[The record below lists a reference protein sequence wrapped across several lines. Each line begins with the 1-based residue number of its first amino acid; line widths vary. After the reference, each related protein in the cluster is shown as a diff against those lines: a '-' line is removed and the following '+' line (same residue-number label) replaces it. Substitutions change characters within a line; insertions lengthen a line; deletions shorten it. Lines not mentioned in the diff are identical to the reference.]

1 MSTATSF
8 EDYVNAYYGGTLGIS
23 KRYGITKDATRIDTA
38 DGDYFNVMF
47 GASVFNQ
54 LNTRSEVFKLLDKEG
69 WTQSGWRVMYARH
82 ANTTGIAEGA
92 ALGTADHPELKEMSA
107 TIKEVSTR
115 WDTTTRAELLADAD
129 DGIKGLAAFLRKENG
144 EAHAFYLDKQLL
156 ASVNTSA
163 SPDNVA
169 QDDSNNNFESIDKM
183 TTSTAAVGLDSDIPN
198 HIEDMYLVDRGA
210 AGYTEWM
217 QPAACIQNAGSEGTA
232 AALDLDD
239 MDTLIRSCLE
249 NGANYQDLFF
259 LTGHDTLYNLKKKI
273 TTLSNSLGQFDVRAQ
288 AAASL
293 NGVAGEAGLNFD
305 TRVGYYDGI
314 PIYVSQHVTKDTAS
328 KIYLLDKT
336 AMALRIAAP
345 TTYIASENLVTTNAL
360 KKQFA
365 FITAG
370 ELIVKRFNTSGKI
383 TDLNLA

>member
-23 KRYGITKDATRIDTA
+23 KRYGIKKSATELTTA
-38 DGDYFNVMF
+38 DADYFNVMF

-69 WTQSGWRVMYARH
+69 WTQSGWRVMYQRH
-82 ANTTGIAEGA
+82 ANTSGQAEGGS
-92 ALGTADHPELKEMSA
+92 LGTADQPELKEMSA

-156 ASVNTSA
+156 ASVNNSDDAT
-163 SPDNVA
+163 VA

-183 TTSTAAVGLDSDIPN
+183 TTSSTAVGADSDIPN
-198 HIEDMYLVDRGA
+198 HIEDMYLVNRDA

-217 QPAACIQNAGSEGTA
+217 QPAACIQGDTPGTA
-232 AALDLDD
+232 EALTIDKL
-239 MDTLIRSCLE
+239 DTLIRSSLE

-259 LTGHDTLYNLKKKI
+259 LTGHDTLYTLKLKL
-273 TTLSNSLGQFDVRAQ
+273 TMTSTSSLGQFDIRQQ
-288 AAASL
+288 AATAL
-293 NGVAGEAGLNFD
+293 NGASSEGGLNFD

>member
-23 KRYGITKDATRIDTA
+23 KRYGIKKSATELTTA
-38 DGDYFNVMF
+38 DADYFNVMF

-69 WTQSGWRVMYARH
+69 WTQSGWRVMYQRH

-92 ALGTADHPELKEMSA
+92 ALGTADQPELKEMSA

-156 ASVNTSA
+156 ASVNTSDA
-163 SPDNVA
+163 ATVA

-183 TTSTAAVGLDSDIPN
+183 TTSTAAVAADSDIPN

-217 QPAACIQNAGSEGTA
+217 QPAACIQGATEGTA
-232 AALDLDD
+232 EALTIDKL
-239 MDTLIRSCLE
+239 DTLIRSSLE

-259 LTGHDTLYNLKKKI
+259 LTGHDTLYNLKSKL
-273 TTLSNSLGQFDVRAQ
+273 TVLSNSLGQFDIRQQ
-288 AAASL
+288 AATAL
-293 NGVAGEAGLNFD
+293 NGAASEGGLNFD

-336 AMALRIAAP
+336 AMSLRIAAP

>member
-23 KRYGITKDATRIDTA
+23 KRYGIKKSATELTTA
-38 DGDYFNVMF
+38 DADYFNVMF

-69 WTQSGWRVMYARH
+69 WTQSGWRVMYQRH
-82 ANTTGIAEGA
+82 ANTTGIAEGD

-107 TIKEVSTR
+107 TIKEISTR

-156 ASVNTSA
+156 ASVNTSDA
-163 SPDNVA
+163 ATVA
-169 QDDSNNNFESIDKM
+169 QDDSNNNLESIDKM
-183 TTSTAAVGLDSDIPN
+183 TTSTAAVAADSDIPN

-217 QPAACIQNAGSEGTA
+217 QPAACIQGATEGTA
-232 AALDLDD
+232 EALTIDKL
-239 MDTLIRSCLE
+239 DTLIRSSLE

-259 LTGHDTLYNLKKKI
+259 LTGHDTLYNLKSKL
-273 TTLSNSLGQFDVRAQ
+273 TVLSNSLGQFDIRQQ
-288 AAASL
+288 AATAL
-293 NGVAGEAGLNFD
+293 NGASSEGGLNFD

-336 AMALRIAAP
+336 AMSLRIAAP

>member
-23 KRYGITKDATRIDTA
+23 KRYGIKKSATELTTA
-38 DGDYFNVMF
+38 DADYFNVMF

-69 WTQSGWRVMYARH
+69 WTQSGWRVMYQRH

-92 ALGTADHPELKEMSA
+92 ALGTADQPELKEMSA

-156 ASVNTSA
+156 ASVNTSDA
-163 SPDNVA
+163 ATVA

-183 TTSTAAVGLDSDIPN
+183 TTSTAAVAADSDIAN

-217 QPAACIQNAGSEGTA
+217 QPAACIQGSTEGTA
-232 AALDLDD
+232 EALTIDKL
-239 MDTLIRSCLE
+239 DTLIRSSLE

-259 LTGHDTLYNLKKKI
+259 LTGHDTLYNLKSKL
-273 TTLSNSLGQFDVRAQ
+273 TVLSNSLGQFDIRQQ
-288 AAASL
+288 AATAL
-293 NGVAGEAGLNFD
+293 NGAASEGGLNFD

-336 AMALRIAAP
+336 AMSLRIAAP

>member
-23 KRYGITKDATRIDTA
+23 KRYGIKKSATELTTA
-38 DGDYFNVMF
+38 DADYFNVMF

-69 WTQSGWRVMYARH
+69 WTQSGWRVMYQRH
-82 ANTTGIAEGA
+82 ANTTGIAEGG

-144 EAHAFYLDKQLL
+144 EAHAFFLDKQLL
-156 ASVNTSA
+156 ASVNTSDA
-163 SPDNVA
+163 DTVA

-183 TTSTAAVGLDSDIPN
+183 TTSTTANDNDSDIPN
-198 HIEDMYLVDRGA
+198 HIEDMYLVDRSA
-210 AGYTEWM
+210 AGFTEWM
-217 QPAACIQNAGSEGTA
+217 QPAACIQGGTPGTA
-232 AALDLDD
+232 EALDLDD
-239 MDTLIRSCLE
+239 LDTLIRSCLE

-259 LTGHDTLYNLKKKI
+259 LTGHDTLYNLKSK
-273 TTLSNSLGQFDVRAQ
+273 LSVLSGSLGQFDIRQQTATSV
-288 AAASL
+288 

-314 PIYVSQHVTKDTAS
+314 PIFVSQHVTKDTAS
-328 KIYLLDKT
+328 KIYLLDRT
-336 AMALRIAAP
+336 AMELRIAAP
-345 TTYIASENLVTTNAL
+345 TTYVASENLAVTNAL

-370 ELIVKRFNTSGKI
+370 ELIVYRFNTSGKI

>member
-23 KRYGITKDATRIDTA
+23 KRYGIKKSATELTTA
-38 DGDYFNVMF
+38 DADYFNVMF

-69 WTQSGWRVMYARH
+69 WTQSGWRVMYQRH
-82 ANTTGIAEGA
+82 ANTAGVAEGA
-92 ALGTADHPELKEMSA
+92 ALGTADQPELKEMSA

-156 ASVNTSA
+156 ASVNTSDA
-163 SPDNVA
+163 ATVA
-169 QDDSNNNFESIDKM
+169 QDDSNDNLESIDKM
-183 TTSTAAVGLDSDIPN
+183 TTSTAAVAADSDIAN

-217 QPAACIQNAGSEGTA
+217 QPAACIQGSTEGTA
-232 AALDLDD
+232 EALTVDKL
-239 MDTLIRSCLE
+239 DTLIRSCLE

-259 LTGHDTLYNLKKKI
+259 LTGHDTLYNLKSKL

-293 NGVAGEAGLNFD
+293 NGVAGEGGLNFD

-336 AMALRIAAP
+336 AMSLRIAAP

-370 ELIVKRFNTSGKI
+370 ELIVRRFNTSGKI

>member
-23 KRYGITKDATRIDTA
+23 KRYGIRKDGTTLDTT

-69 WTQSGWRVMYARH
+69 WTQSGWRVMYQRH
-82 ANTTGIAEGA
+82 ANTTGIEEGG

-115 WDTTTRAELLADAD
+115 WDTTTRAELLSDAD

-156 ASVNTSA
+156 ASVNTSDSA
-163 SPDNVA
+163 TVA

-183 TTSTAAVGLDSDIPN
+183 TTSTAAVAADADIAN
-198 HIEDMYLVDRGA
+198 HLEDMYLVDRGA

-217 QPAACIQNAGSEGTA
+217 QPAACIQGDTPGTA
-232 AALDLDD
+232 EALTIDKL
-239 MDTLIRSCLE
+239 DTLIRSCLE

-259 LTGHDTLYNLKKKI
+259 LTGHDTLYNLKSKLSV
-273 TTLSNSLGQFDVRAQ
+273 LSNSLGQFDLRAQ
-288 AAASL
+288 AAASMG
-293 NGVAGEAGLNFD
+293 GVTGEAGMNFD

-314 PIYVSQHVTKDTAS
+314 PIFVSQHVTKDTAS
-328 KIYLLDKT
+328 KIYLLDRT
-336 AMALRIAAP
+336 AMSLRIAAP

-370 ELIVKRFNTSGKI
+370 ELIVRRFNTSGKI

>member
-23 KRYGITKDATRIDTA
+23 KRYGIKKSATELTTA
-38 DGDYFNVMF
+38 DADYFNVMF

-69 WTQSGWRVMYARH
+69 WTQSGWRVMYQRH
-82 ANTTGIAEGA
+82 ANTAGIAEGG
-92 ALGTADHPELKEMSA
+92 ALGTADQPELKEMSA

-156 ASVNTSA
+156 ASVNTSDA
-163 SPDNVA
+163 ATVA
-169 QDDSNNNFESIDKM
+169 QDDSNDNLESIDKM
-183 TTSTAAVGLDSDIPN
+183 TTSTAAVAADSDIAN

-217 QPAACIQNAGSEGTA
+217 QPAACIQGSTEGTA
-232 AALDLDD
+232 EALTVDKL
-239 MDTLIRSCLE
+239 DTLIRSCLE

-259 LTGHDTLYNLKKKI
+259 LTGHDTLYNLKSKL

-293 NGVAGEAGLNFD
+293 NGVAGEGGLNFD

-328 KIYLLDKT
+328 KIYLLDRT
-336 AMALRIAAP
+336 AMELRIAAP

-370 ELIVKRFNTSGKI
+370 ELIVRRFNTSGKI

>member
-23 KRYGITKDATRIDTA
+23 KRYGIKKSATELTTA
-38 DGDYFNVMF
+38 DADYFNVMF

-54 LNTRSEVFKLLDKEG
+54 LNTRSEVFKLLDKAG
-69 WTQSGWRVMYARH
+69 WTQSGWRVMYQRH

-92 ALGTADHPELKEMSA
+92 ALGTADQPELKEMSA

-156 ASVNTSA
+156 ASVNTSDDA
-163 SPDNVA
+163 TVA
-169 QDDSNNNFESIDKM
+169 QDDSNNNMESIDKM
-183 TTSTAAVGLDSDIPN
+183 TTSTAAVAADSDIAN

-217 QPAACIQNAGSEGTA
+217 QPAACIQGDTPGTA
-232 AALDLDD
+232 EALTIDKL
-239 MDTLIRSCLE
+239 DTLIRSSLE

-259 LTGHDTLYNLKKKI
+259 LTGHDTLYTLKSKL
-273 TTLSNSLGQFDVRAQ
+273 TVLSSSLGQFDIRQQ

-293 NGVAGEAGLNFD
+293 NGVAGEGGLNFD

>member
-1 MSTATSF
+1 MSTETSF
-8 EDYVNAYYGGTLGIS
+8 EEYVNAYYGGTLGIS
-23 KRYGITKDATRIDTA
+23 KRYGIAKSDDNMTTA
-38 DGDYFNVMF
+38 NDQYFNVMF

-54 LNTRSEVFKLLDKEG
+54 LNTKSEVFKLLNKAG
-69 WTQSGWRVMYARH
+69 WTQSGWRVLTQRH
-82 ANTTGIAEGA
+82 ANTVGKAEGD
-92 ALGTADHPELKEMSA
+92 ALGTTDHPELKEMSA
-107 TIKEVSTR
+107 TIKEVTTR

-144 EAHAFYLDKQLL
+144 EAHAFFLDKQLL
-156 ASVNTSA
+156 ASVNTSDA
-163 SPDNVA
+163 DTVA

-183 TTSTAAVGLDSDIPN
+183 TTSTTANDNDSDIPN
-198 HIEDMYLVDRGA
+198 HIEDMYLVDRSA
-210 AGYTEWM
+210 AGFTEWM
-217 QPAACIQNAGSEGTA
+217 QPAACIQNPSAAGSVRG
-232 AALDLDD
+232 LDLDD
-239 MDTLIRSCLE
+239 LATLIRSCLE

-273 TTLSNSLGQFDVRAQ
+273 AVQANSLGQFDVRAQ
-288 AAASL
+288 AAGSI
-293 NGVAGEAGLNFD
+293 NGVAGQAGLNFD

-314 PIYVSQHVTKDTAS
+314 PIFVSQHVTKDTAS
-328 KIYLLDKT
+328 KIYLLDRT
-336 AMALRIAAP
+336 AMELRIAAP

-383 TDLNLA
+383 TDLDLS

>member
-1 MSTATSF
+1 MSNGTSF

-23 KRYGITKDATRIDTA
+23 KRYGIKKSATEVNTSDA
-38 DGDYFNVMF
+38 DYFNVMF

-54 LNTRSEVFKLLDKEG
+54 LNTRSEVFKLLDKAG
-69 WTQSGWRVMYARH
+69 WTQSGWRVMYQRH

-92 ALGTADHPELKEMSA
+92 ALGTADQPELKEMSA

-156 ASVNTSA
+156 ASVDSSDADTI
-163 SPDNVA
+163 A
-169 QDDSNNNFESIDKM
+169 QDDSNNNMESIDRM
-183 TTSTAAVGLDSDIPN
+183 TTSTAAVAADGDLASN
-198 HIEDMYLVDRGA
+198 IEDMYLVDRGA

-217 QPAACIQNAGSEGTA
+217 QPAACIQGSTEGTPEPLTVA
-232 AALDLDD
+232 KLDS
-239 MDTLIRSCLE
+239 LIRASLE

-259 LTGHDTLYNLKKKI
+259 LTGHDTLYNIKSKL
-273 TTLSNSLGQFDVRAQ
+273 TTLSSSLGQFDVRAQ

-293 NGVAGEAGLNFD
+293 NGVAGEGGLNFD

-314 PIYVSQHVTKDTAS
+314 PIYVSQHVTKNTAS
-328 KIYLLDKT
+328 KIYLLDRT
-336 AMALRIAAP
+336 AMELRIAAP

>member
-23 KRYGITKDATRIDTA
+23 KRYGIKKSATELTTA
-38 DGDYFNVMF
+38 DADYFNVMF

-54 LNTRSEVFKLLDKEG
+54 LNTRSEVFKLLDKAG
-69 WTQSGWRVMYARH
+69 WTQSGWRVMYQRH
-82 ANTTGIAEGA
+82 ANTAGVAEGD
-92 ALGTADHPELKEMSA
+92 ALGTADQPELKEMSA
-107 TIKEVSTR
+107 TIKEISTR

-156 ASVNTSA
+156 ASVNTSDA
-163 SPDNVA
+163 ATVA
-169 QDDSNNNFESIDKM
+169 QDDSNNNLESIDKM
-183 TTSTAAVGLDSDIPN
+183 TTSTAAVAADSDIAN

-217 QPAACIQNAGSEGTA
+217 QPAACIQGSTEGTA
-232 AALDLDD
+232 EALTIDKL
-239 MDTLIRSCLE
+239 DTLIRSSLE

-259 LTGHDTLYNLKKKI
+259 LTGHDTLYNLKSKL
-273 TTLSNSLGQFDVRAQ
+273 TVLSNSLGQFDIRQQ
-288 AAASL
+288 AATAL
-293 NGVAGEAGLNFD
+293 NGASSEGGLNFD

-328 KIYLLDKT
+328 KIYLLDRT
-336 AMALRIAAP
+336 AMELRIAAP

>member
-23 KRYGITKDATRIDTA
+23 KRYGIKKDGTTLDTT

-69 WTQSGWRVMYARH
+69 WTQSGWRVMYQRH
-82 ANTTGIAEGA
+82 ANTTGIAEGG

-129 DGIKGLAAFLRKENG
+129 DGIKGLAA
-144 EAHAFYLDKQLL
+144 DKQLL
-156 ASVNTSA
+156 ASVNTSDSA
-163 SPDNVA
+163 TVA

-183 TTSTAAVGLDSDIPN
+183 TTSTAAVAADSDIPN

-217 QPAACIQNAGSEGTA
+217 QPAACIQGSTEGTA
-232 AALDLDD
+232 EALTIDKL
-239 MDTLIRSCLE
+239 DTLIRSCLE

-259 LTGHDTLYNLKKKI
+259 LTGHDTLYTLKSKL
-273 TTLSNSLGQFDVRAQ
+273 TTLSSSLGQFDIRQQ
-288 AAASL
+288 AATAL
-293 NGVAGEAGLNFD
+293 NGASSEGGLNFD

>member
-1 MSTATSF
+1 MSTETSF
-8 EDYVNAYYGGTLGIS
+8 EEYVNAYYGGTLGIS
-23 KRYGITKDATRIDTA
+23 KRYGIAKSDDNMTTA
-38 DGDYFNVMF
+38 NDQYFNVMF

-54 LNTRSEVFKLLDKEG
+54 LNTKSEVFKLLNKAG
-69 WTQSGWRVMYARH
+69 WTQSGWRVLTQRH
-82 ANTTGIAEGA
+82 ANTVGKAEGD
-92 ALGTADHPELKEMSA
+92 ALGTTDHPELKEMSA
-107 TIKEVSTR
+107 TIKEVTTR

-144 EAHAFYLDKQLL
+144 EAHAFFLDKQLL
-156 ASVNTSA
+156 ASVNNSDADT
-163 SPDNVA
+163 VA

-183 TTSTAAVGLDSDIPN
+183 TTSSAAVAAESDIPN
-198 HIEDMYLVDRGA
+198 HIEDMYLVDRDA
-210 AGYTEWM
+210 AGFTEWM
-217 QPAACIQNAGSEGTA
+217 QPAACIQNASAAGSVRG
-232 AALDLDD
+232 LDLDD
-239 MDTLIRSCLE
+239 LDTLIRSCLE

-259 LTGHDTLYNLKKKI
+259 LTGHDTLYNLKSKLS
-273 TTLSNSLGQFDVRAQ
+273 TLSGSLGQFDIRQQ
-288 AAASL
+288 AATSV

-314 PIYVSQHVTKDTAS
+314 PIFVSQHVTKDTAS
-328 KIYLLDKT
+328 KIYLLDRT
-336 AMALRIAAP
+336 AMELRIAAP

-370 ELIVKRFNTSGKI
+370 ELIVYRFNTSGKI

>member
-1 MSTATSF
+1 MSTETSF

-23 KRYGITKDATRIDTA
+23 KRYGIKKSATELTTA
-38 DGDYFNVMF
+38 DADYFNVMF

-54 LNTRSEVFKLLDKEG
+54 LNTRSEVFKLLDKAG
-69 WTQSGWRVMYARH
+69 WTQSGWRVMYQRH
-82 ANTTGIAEGA
+82 ANTTGIAEGQS
-92 ALGTADHPELKEMSA
+92 LGTADQPELKEMSA

-156 ASVNTSA
+156 ASVNTSDDA
-163 SPDNVA
+163 TVA
-169 QDDSNNNFESIDKM
+169 QDDSNNNMESIDKM
-183 TTSTAAVGLDSDIPN
+183 TTSTAAVAADSDIAN

-217 QPAACIQNAGSEGTA
+217 QPAACIQGSTEGTA
-232 AALDLDD
+232 EALTVDKL
-239 MDTLIRSCLE
+239 DTLIRSCLE

-259 LTGHDTLYNLKKKI
+259 LTGHDTLYNLKSKL
-273 TTLSNSLGQFDVRAQ
+273 TTLSSSLGQFDVRAQ

-293 NGVAGEAGLNFD
+293 NGVAGEGGLNFD

-328 KIYLLDKT
+328 KIYLLDRT

>member
-23 KRYGITKDATRIDTA
+23 KRYGIKKSATELTTA
-38 DGDYFNVMF
+38 DADYFNVMF

-69 WTQSGWRVMYARH
+69 WTQSGWRVMYQRH

-92 ALGTADHPELKEMSA
+92 ALGTADQPELKEMSA

-156 ASVNTSA
+156 ASVNTSDDA
-163 SPDNVA
+163 TVA
-169 QDDSNNNFESIDKM
+169 QDDSNDNFESIDKM
-183 TTSTAAVGLDSDIPN
+183 TTSTAAVAADSDIPN

-217 QPAACIQNAGSEGTA
+217 QPAACIQGATEGTA
-232 AALDLDD
+232 EALTIDKL
-239 MDTLIRSCLE
+239 DTLIRSSLE

-259 LTGHDTLYNLKKKI
+259 LTGHDTLYNLKSKL
-273 TTLSNSLGQFDVRAQ
+273 TVLSNSLGQFDIRQQ
-288 AAASL
+288 AATAL
-293 NGVAGEAGLNFD
+293 NGAASEGGLNFD

-336 AMALRIAAP
+336 AMSLRIAAP
-345 TTYIASENLVTTNAL
+345 TTYIASENLVTINAL

>member
-1 MSTATSF
+1 MSTETSF
-8 EDYVNAYYGGTLGIS
+8 EEYVNAYYGGTLGIS
-23 KRYGITKDATRIDTA
+23 KRYGIAKSDDNMTTA
-38 DGDYFNVMF
+38 NDQYFNVMF

-54 LNTRSEVFKLLDKEG
+54 LNTKSEVFKLLNKAG
-69 WTQSGWRVMYARH
+69 WTQSGWRVLTQRH
-82 ANTTGIAEGA
+82 ANTVGKAEGD
-92 ALGTADHPELKEMSA
+92 ALGTTDHPELKEMSA
-107 TIKEVSTR
+107 TIKEVTTR

-144 EAHAFYLDKQLL
+144 EAHAFFLDKQLL
-156 ASVNTSA
+156 ASVNTSDA
-163 SPDNVA
+163 ATVA

-183 TTSTAAVGLDSDIPN
+183 TTSTAAVAADSDIPN

-210 AGYTEWM
+210 AGFTEWM
-217 QPAACIQNAGSEGTA
+217 QPAATVQGATEGTA
-232 AALDLDD
+232 EALTVDKL
-239 MDTLIRSCLE
+239 DTLIRACLE

-259 LTGHDTLYNLKKKI
+259 LTGHDTLYNLKGK
-273 TTLSNSLGQFDVRAQ
+273 LSVLQNSLGQFDIRQQ
-288 AAASL
+288 AATSV

-314 PIYVSQHVTKDTAS
+314 PIFVSQHVTKDTAS
-328 KIYLLDKT
+328 KIYLLDRT
-336 AMALRIAAP
+336 AMELRIAAP

-370 ELIVKRFNTSGKI
+370 ELIVYRFNTSGKI

>member
-23 KRYGITKDATRIDTA
+23 KRYGIKKSATELTTA
-38 DGDYFNVMF
+38 DADYFNVMF

-69 WTQSGWRVMYARH
+69 WTQSGWRVMYQRH

-92 ALGTADHPELKEMSA
+92 ALGTADQPELKEMSA

-156 ASVNTSA
+156 ASVNTSDDA
-163 SPDNVA
+163 TVA
-169 QDDSNNNFESIDKM
+169 QDDSNDNFESIDKM
-183 TTSTAAVGLDSDIPN
+183 TTSTAAVAADSDIAN

-217 QPAACIQNAGSEGTA
+217 QPAACIQGATEGTA
-232 AALDLDD
+232 EALTIDKL
-239 MDTLIRSCLE
+239 DTLIRSSLE

-259 LTGHDTLYNLKKKI
+259 LTGHDTLYNLKSKL
-273 TTLSNSLGQFDVRAQ
+273 TVLSGSLGQFDIRQQ
-288 AAASL
+288 AATAL
-293 NGVAGEAGLNFD
+293 NGASSEGGLNFD

-336 AMALRIAAP
+336 AMSLRIAAP

>member
-23 KRYGITKDATRIDTA
+23 KRYGIKKSATELTTA
-38 DGDYFNVMF
+38 DADYFNVMF

-69 WTQSGWRVMYARH
+69 WTQSGWRVMYQRH

-92 ALGTADHPELKEMSA
+92 ALGTADQPELKEMSA

-156 ASVNTSA
+156 ASVNTSDDA
-163 SPDNVA
+163 TVA
-169 QDDSNNNFESIDKM
+169 QDDSNDNFESIDKM
-183 TTSTAAVGLDSDIPN
+183 TTSTAAVAADSDIPN

-217 QPAACIQNAGSEGTA
+217 QPAACIQGATEGTA
-232 AALDLDD
+232 EALTIDKL
-239 MDTLIRSCLE
+239 DTLIRSSLE

-259 LTGHDTLYNLKKKI
+259 LTGHDTLYNLKSKL
-273 TTLSNSLGQFDVRAQ
+273 TVLSNSLGQFDIRQQ
-288 AAASL
+288 AATAL
-293 NGVAGEAGLNFD
+293 NGASSEGGLNFD

>member
-23 KRYGITKDATRIDTA
+23 KRYGITKDATRIDTD

-69 WTQSGWRVMYARH
+69 WTQSGWRVMYQRH

-92 ALGTADHPELKEMSA
+92 ALGTADQPELKEMSA

-156 ASVNTSA
+156 ASVNTSDDA
-163 SPDNVA
+163 TVA
-169 QDDSNNNFESIDKM
+169 QDDSNDNFESIDKM
-183 TTSTAAVGLDSDIPN
+183 TTSTAAVAADSDIPN

-217 QPAACIQNAGSEGTA
+217 QPAACIQGATEGTA
-232 AALDLDD
+232 EALTIDKL
-239 MDTLIRSCLE
+239 DTLIRSSLE

-259 LTGHDTLYNLKKKI
+259 LTGHDTLYNLKSKL
-273 TTLSNSLGQFDVRAQ
+273 TVLSNSLGQFDIRQQ
-288 AAASL
+288 AATAL
-293 NGVAGEAGLNFD
+293 NGAASEGGLNFD

-336 AMALRIAAP
+336 AMSLRIAAP

>member
-23 KRYGITKDATRIDTA
+23 KRYGIKKSATELTTA
-38 DGDYFNVMF
+38 DADYFNVMF

-69 WTQSGWRVMYARH
+69 WTQSGWRVLTQRH
-82 ANTTGIAEGA
+82 ANTVGKAEGD
-92 ALGTADHPELKEMSA
+92 ALGTTDHPELKEMSA
-107 TIKEVSTR
+107 TIKEVTTR

-156 ASVNTSA
+156 ASVNTSDA
-163 SPDNVA
+163 ATVA
-169 QDDSNNNFESIDKM
+169 QDDSNNNLESIDKM
-183 TTSTAAVGLDSDIPN
+183 TTSTAAVAADSDIAN
-198 HIEDMYLVDRGA
+198 HLEDMYLVDRGA

-217 QPAACIQNAGSEGTA
+217 QPAACIQGSTEGTA
-232 AALDLDD
+232 EALTIDKL
-239 MDTLIRSCLE
+239 DTLIRSSLE

-259 LTGHDTLYNLKKKI
+259 LTGHDTLYNLKSKL
-273 TTLSNSLGQFDVRAQ
+273 TVLSNSLGQFDIRQQ
-288 AAASL
+288 AATAL
-293 NGVAGEAGLNFD
+293 NGAASEGGLNFD

>member
-1 MSTATSF
+1 MSNGTSF

-23 KRYGITKDATRIDTA
+23 KRYGIEKSATELTTA
-38 DGDYFNVMF
+38 DADYFNVMF

-54 LNTRSEVFKLLDKEG
+54 LNTRSEVFKLLNKAG
-69 WTQSGWRVMYARH
+69 WTQSGWRVMYHRH
-82 ANTTGIAEGA
+82 ANTTGIAEGQS
-92 ALGTADHPELKEMSA
+92 LGTADQPELKEMSA

-144 EAHAFYLDKQLL
+144 EAHAFFLDKQLL

-169 QDDSNNNFESIDKM
+169 QDDANNNFESIDKM
-183 TTSTAAVGLDSDIPN
+183 TTSSTAVAEDPDIPN
-198 HIEDMYLVDRGA
+198 HIEDMYLVDRSA

-217 QPAACIQNAGSEGTA
+217 QPAACIQGATEGTA
-232 AALDLDD
+232 EALDLDKL
-239 MDTLIRSCLE
+239 DTLIRSCLE

-259 LTGHDTLYNLKKKI
+259 LTGHDTLYNMKQKM
-273 TTLSNSLGQFDVRAQ
+273 TTHGSGSLGQFDIRQQ
-288 AAASL
+288 AATAV
-293 NGVAGEAGLNFD
+293 NGVASEGGLNFD

-314 PIYVSQHVTKDTAS
+314 PIFVSQHVTKDTAS
-328 KIYLLDKT
+328 KIYLLDRT
-336 AMALRIAAP
+336 AMELRIAAP

-370 ELIVKRFNTSGKI
+370 ELIVYRFNTSGKI
-383 TDLNLA
+383 TDLDLS

>member
-23 KRYGITKDATRIDTA
+23 KRYGITKDATRIDTD

-69 WTQSGWRVMYARH
+69 WTQSGWRVMYQRH

-92 ALGTADHPELKEMSA
+92 ALGTADQPELKEMSA

-156 ASVNTSA
+156 ASVNTSDDA
-163 SPDNVA
+163 TVA

-183 TTSTAAVGLDSDIPN
+183 TTSTAAVLADSDIPN

-217 QPAACIQNAGSEGTA
+217 QPAACIQGSTEGTA
-232 AALDLDD
+232 EALTIDKL
-239 MDTLIRSCLE
+239 DTLIRSSLE

-259 LTGHDTLYNLKKKI
+259 LTGHDTLYNLKSKL
-273 TTLSNSLGQFDVRAQ
+273 TVLSNSLGQFDIRQQ
-288 AAASL
+288 AATAL
-293 NGVAGEAGLNFD
+293 NGAASEGGLNFD

-336 AMALRIAAP
+336 AMSLRIAAP

>member
-23 KRYGITKDATRIDTA
+23 KRYGIKKSATELTTGDT
-38 DGDYFNVMF
+38 DYFNVMF

-69 WTQSGWRVMYARH
+69 WTQSGWRVMYQRH
-82 ANTTGIAEGA
+82 ANTAGVAEGA
-92 ALGTADHPELKEMSA
+92 ALGTADQPELKEMSA

-156 ASVNTSA
+156 ASVNTSDDA
-163 SPDNVA
+163 TVA

-183 TTSTAAVGLDSDIPN
+183 TTSTTAVAAVSDIAN
-198 HIEDMYLVDRGA
+198 HLEDMYLVDRGA

-217 QPAACIQNAGSEGTA
+217 QPAACIQGSTEGTA
-232 AALDLDD
+232 EPLTIDKL
-239 MDTLIRSCLE
+239 DTLIRSSLE

-259 LTGHDTLYNLKKKI
+259 LTGHDTLYTLKSKL
-273 TTLSNSLGQFDVRAQ
+273 TVLSSSLGQFDIRAQ

-293 NGVAGEAGLNFD
+293 NGVAGEGGLNFD

>member
-23 KRYGITKDATRIDTA
+23 KRYGIKKSATELTTA
-38 DGDYFNVMF
+38 DADYFNVMF

-69 WTQSGWRVMYARH
+69 WTQSGWRVMYQRH

-92 ALGTADHPELKEMSA
+92 ALGTADQPELKEMSA

-156 ASVNTSA
+156 ASMNTSDA
-163 SPDNVA
+163 ATVA
-169 QDDSNNNFESIDKM
+169 QDDSNDNFESIDKM
-183 TTSTAAVGLDSDIPN
+183 TTSTAAVAADSDIPN

-217 QPAACIQNAGSEGTA
+217 QPAACIQGSTEGTA
-232 AALDLDD
+232 EALTVDKL
-239 MDTLIRSCLE
+239 DTLIRSCLE

-259 LTGHDTLYNLKKKI
+259 LTGHDTLYNLKSKL
-273 TTLSNSLGQFDVRAQ
+273 TTLSSSLGQFDVRAQ

-293 NGVAGEAGLNFD
+293 NGASGEGGLNFD

>member
-23 KRYGITKDATRIDTA
+23 KRYGIKKSATELTTA
-38 DGDYFNVMF
+38 DADYFNVMF

-69 WTQSGWRVMYARH
+69 WTQSGWRVMYQRH

-92 ALGTADHPELKEMSA
+92 ALGTADQPELKEMSA

-156 ASVNTSA
+156 ASVNTSDDA
-163 SPDNVA
+163 TVA
-169 QDDSNNNFESIDKM
+169 QDDSNDNFESIDKM
-183 TTSTAAVGLDSDIPN
+183 TTSTAAVAADSDIPN

-217 QPAACIQNAGSEGTA
+217 QPAACIQGATEGTA
-232 AALDLDD
+232 EALTIDKL
-239 MDTLIRSCLE
+239 DTLIRSSLE

-259 LTGHDTLYNLKKKI
+259 LTGHDTLYNLKSKL
-273 TTLSNSLGQFDVRAQ
+273 TVLSNSLGQFDIRQQ
-288 AAASL
+288 AATAL
-293 NGVAGEAGLNFD
+293 NGAASEGGLNFD

-336 AMALRIAAP
+336 AMSLRIAAP

>member
-23 KRYGITKDATRIDTA
+23 KRYGIKKSATELTTA
-38 DGDYFNVMF
+38 DADYFNVMF

-69 WTQSGWRVMYARH
+69 WTQSGWRVMYQRH

-92 ALGTADHPELKEMSA
+92 ALGTADQPELKEMSA

-156 ASVNTSA
+156 ASVNTSDEA
-163 SPDNVA
+163 TVA
-169 QDDSNNNFESIDKM
+169 QDDSNDNFESIDKM
-183 TTSTAAVGLDSDIPN
+183 TTSTAAVAADSDIAN

-217 QPAACIQNAGSEGTA
+217 QPAACIQGATEGTA
-232 AALDLDD
+232 EPLTVAKLDE
-239 MDTLIRSCLE
+239 LIRSCLE

-259 LTGHDTLYNLKKKI
+259 LTGHDTLYNLKSKL
-273 TTLSNSLGQFDVRAQ
+273 TVLSGSLGQFDIRQQ
-288 AAASL
+288 AATAL
-293 NGVAGEAGLNFD
+293 NGAASEGGLNFD

-336 AMALRIAAP
+336 AMSLRIAAP

>member
-1 MSTATSF
+1 MSNGTSF

-23 KRYGITKDATRIDTA
+23 KRYGIEKSATELTTA
-38 DGDYFNVMF
+38 DADYFNVMF
-47 GASVFNQ
+47 GAAVFNQ
-54 LNTRSEVFKLLDKEG
+54 LNTRSEVFKLLNKAG
-69 WTQSGWRVMYARH
+69 WTQSGWRVMYQRH
-82 ANTTGIAEGA
+82 ANTSGQAEGGS
-92 ALGTADHPELKEMSA
+92 LGTADQPELKEMSA

-144 EAHAFYLDKQLL
+144 EAHAFFLDKQLL
-156 ASVNTSA
+156 ASVNTSDA
-163 SPDNVA
+163 ATVA

-183 TTSTAAVGLDSDIPN
+183 TTSTAANDADSDIAN
-198 HIEDMYLVDRGA
+198 HIEDMYLVDRSA

-217 QPAACIQNAGSEGTA
+217 QPAATVQGSTEGTA
-232 AALDLDD
+232 EALTVDKL
-239 MDTLIRSCLE
+239 DTLIRASLE

-259 LTGHDTLYNLKKKI
+259 LTGHDTLYNLKGKLSV
-273 TTLSNSLGQFDVRAQ
+273 LSNSLGQFDIRQQ
-288 AAASL
+288 AATSV

-314 PIYVSQHVTKDTAS
+314 PIFVSQHVTKDTAS
-328 KIYLLDKT
+328 KIYLLDRT
-336 AMALRIAAP
+336 AMELRIAAP

-370 ELIVKRFNTSGKI
+370 ELIVYRFNTSGKI